1 MVSMKDLSESEIK
14 LSDTRF
20 GDKNFVCFRFR
31 ELEFFCFV
39 KKFIQHSN
47 YFNRIYSLMEAE
59 FEAKKH
65 KGQ

>member
-1 MVSMKDLSESEIK
+1 MISLKDMSESEK
-14 LSDTRF
+14 KSVDARL

-31 ELEFFCFV
+31 ELEFFCSV
-39 KKFIQHSN
+39 RKFIQHSN

-65 KGQ
+65 KG